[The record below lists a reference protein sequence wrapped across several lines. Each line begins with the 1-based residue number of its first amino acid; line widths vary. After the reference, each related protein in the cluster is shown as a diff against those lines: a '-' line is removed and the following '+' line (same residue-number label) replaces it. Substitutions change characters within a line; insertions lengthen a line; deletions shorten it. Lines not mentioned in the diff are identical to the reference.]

1 MKTKKLISKVNRY
14 LVLSKEFEQDVDIL
28 FEDRAV
34 DATSMCITTTGTSFI
49 VEDKGFITSGS
60 YGSITN
66 TTSNITT
73 EAKTRAEVIL
83 EKAQSEAN
91 RSDRYDEYKKL
102 QETLSKYFRFYIE
115 EL

>member
-14 LVLSKEFEQDVDIL
+14 LVLSKEFEQDVNYL
-28 FEDRAV
+28 FEDREV
-34 DATSMCITTTGTSFI
+34 DASSMCITTTGTSFS
-49 VEDKGFITSGS
+49 VSG
-60 YGSITN
+60 GSVFTN
-66 TTSNITT
+66 TTNNITT

-83 EKAQSEAN
+83 DKALEEAN

>member
-1 MKTKKLISKVNRY
+1 MKTSKLISKVSRY
-14 LVLSKEFEQDVDIL
+14 LVLSKEFEQVEEEL

-34 DATSMCITTTGTSFI
+34 DASSISLTSSSGNVYIKNESSFSLQNVVI
-49 VEDKGFITSGS
+49 
-60 YGSITN
+60 
-66 TTSNITT
+66 

-102 QETLSKYFRFYIE
+102 QTNLSKYFETIK

>member
-14 LVLSKEFEQDVDIL
+14 LVLSKEFEQDVEDL

-34 DATSMCITTTGTSFI
+34 DASSMTL
-49 VEDKGFITSGS
+49 
-60 YGSITN
+60 
-66 TTSNITT
+66 TTSSGNLSYIGNTESNFQNVVI

-102 QETLSKYFRFYIE
+102 QKNLSKYFDASDE
-115 EL
+115 VNK

>member
-34 DATSMCITTTGTSFI
+34 DATSMYITTTGTSLS
-49 VEDKGFITSGS
+49 VSG
-60 YGSITN
+60 GSFITN

>member
-1 MKTKKLISKVNRY
+1 MTTKKLISKVSRY
-14 LVLSKEFEQDVDIL
+14 IVLSKEFEQDVEDL

-34 DATSMCITTTGTSFI
+34 DASSMTL
-49 VEDKGFITSGS
+49 
-60 YGSITN
+60 
-66 TTSNITT
+66 TTSSGNLSYIGNTESNFQNVVI

-102 QETLSKYFRFYIE
+102 QKNLSKYFDALTWVRVK
-115 EL
+115 

>member
-1 MKTKKLISKVNRY
+1 MKTRVLISKVSRY
-14 LVLSKEFEQDVDIL
+14 LVLSKEFEQDVEDL

-34 DATSMCITTTGTSFI
+34 DASSMTL
-49 VEDKGFITSGS
+49 
-60 YGSITN
+60 
-66 TTSNITT
+66 TTSSGNLSYIGNTESNFQNVVI

-102 QETLSKYFRFYIE
+102 QKNLSKYFDALTWVRVK
-115 EL
+115 

>member
-34 DATSMCITTTGTSFI
+34 DATSMCITTTGTSFS
-49 VEDKGFITSGS
+49 VSG
-60 YGSITN
+60 GSFITN
-66 TTSNITT
+66 TTNNITT

>member
-1 MKTKKLISKVNRY
+1 MKKSKLISKVRRY
-14 LVLSKEFEQDVDIL
+14 LMLSIEFEQLEEEL

-34 DATSMCITTTGTSFI
+34 DATSMCITTTGTSI
-49 VEDKGFITSGS
+49 SVSNGSFITNS
-60 YGSITN
+60 
-66 TTSNITT
+66 TSNITT

>member
-1 MKTKKLISKVNRY
+1 MKTSKLISKVSRY
-14 LVLSKEFEQDVDIL
+14 LVLSKEFEQDVEEL

-34 DATSMCITTTGTSFI
+34 DASSMTL
-49 VEDKGFITSGS
+49 
-60 YGSITN
+60 
-66 TTSNITT
+66 TTSSGNLSYNGNIESNFQNVVI

-102 QETLSKYFRFYIE
+102 QKNLSKYFETIK
-115 EL
+115 ELT

>member
-34 DATSMCITTTGTSFI
+34 DATSMCITTTGTSI
-49 VEDKGFITSGS
+49 SVSNGS
-60 YGSITN
+60 FITN

>member
-1 MKTKKLISKVNRY
+1 MTTKKLISKVSRY
-14 LVLSKEFEQDVDIL
+14 IVLSKEFEQVEEEL

-34 DATSMCITTTGTSFI
+34 DATSMCITTTGTSI
-49 VEDKGFITSGS
+49 SVSNGSFITNS
-60 YGSITN
+60 
-66 TTSNITT
+66 TSNITT

>member
-1 MKTKKLISKVNRY
+1 MTTKKLISKVSRY
-14 LVLSKEFEQDVDIL
+14 IVLSKEFEQDVDDL

-34 DATSMCITTTGTSFI
+34 DASSMTL
-49 VEDKGFITSGS
+49 
-60 YGSITN
+60 
-66 TTSNITT
+66 TTSSGNLSYIGNTESNFQNVVI

-102 QETLSKYFRFYIE
+102 QKNLSKYFDASDE
-115 EL
+115 VNK

>member
-14 LVLSKEFEQDVDIL
+14 LVLSKEFEQDVEEL

-34 DATSMCITTTGTSFI
+34 DASSMCITTTGTSFS
-49 VEDKGFITSGS
+49 VSG
-60 YGSITN
+60 GSVFTN
-66 TTSNITT
+66 TTNNITT

-102 QETLSKYFRFYIE
+102 QETLSTYFRFYID
-115 EL
+115 ELNKL

>member
-34 DATSMCITTTGTSFI
+34 DASSMYITTTGTSLS
-49 VEDKGFITSGS
+49 VSG
-60 YGSITN
+60 GSFITN

>member
-1 MKTKKLISKVNRY
+1 MKTKVLISKVSRY
-14 LVLSKEFEQDVDIL
+14 LVLSKEFEQDVEDL

-34 DATSMCITTTGTSFI
+34 DASSMTL
-49 VEDKGFITSGS
+49 
-60 YGSITN
+60 
-66 TTSNITT
+66 TTSSGNLSYIGNTESNFQNVVI

-102 QETLSKYFRFYIE
+102 QKNLSKYFDALTWVRVK
-115 EL
+115 

>member
-14 LVLSKEFEQDVDIL
+14 LVLSKEFEQDVDEL

-34 DATSMCITTTGTSFI
+34 EASSMCITTTGTSFS
-49 VEDKGFITSGS
+49 VSG
-60 YGSITN
+60 GSVFTN
-66 TTSNITT
+66 TTNNITT

-102 QETLSKYFRFYIE
+102 QETLSTYFRFYID
-115 EL
+115 ELNKL

>member
-1 MKTKKLISKVNRY
+1 MKKSKLIGKVNRY
-14 LVLSKEFEQDVDIL
+14 LLLSKEFEQDVDIL

-34 DATSMCITTTGTSFI
+34 EASSMTL
-49 VEDKGFITSGS
+49 
-60 YGSITN
+60 
-66 TTSNITT
+66 TTSSGNLSYIGSTESNFQNVVI

-102 QETLSKYFRFYIE
+102 QETLSKYFRFYIVDLKE
-115 EL
+115 I

>member
-1 MKTKKLISKVNRY
+1 MKKSKLIGKVNRY
-14 LVLSKEFEQDVDIL
+14 LLLSKEFEQDVDIL

-34 DATSMCITTTGTSFI
+34 DASSMCITTTGTSFS
-49 VEDKGFITSGS
+49 VSG
-60 YGSITN
+60 GSVFTN
-66 TTSNITT
+66 TTNNITT

-102 QETLSKYFRFYIE
+102 QETLSKYFRFYIVDLKE
-115 EL
+115 I